1 MMSCELQ
8 LEAVRRICPH
18 YHLFGHIHS
27 AYGVKKMG
35 DTTFVNGAYE
45 PESRKNLNT
54 KELFKQFK

>member
-1 MMSCELQ
+1 MSYELQ

-35 DTTFVNGAYE
+35 DTTFVNGALVDEAY
-45 PESRKNLNT
+45 RLANNLFVFDI
-54 KELFKQFK
+54 LI